1 MRREQWE
8 RAVARA
14 VVETRFR
21 ARLLAD
27 PADALADYGLRADEA
42 WYVERLQP
50 RSLPEIA
57 VQLGRL
63 DRVVWAETA
72 G

>member
-1 MRREQWE
+1 M
-8 RAVARA
+8 ARA

-42 WYVERLQP
+42 GCVERLQP

-57 VQLGRL
+57 VRLGRL
-63 DRVVWAETA
+63 DRLVWAEPA

>member
-1 MRREQWE
+1 MRRDEWE

-21 ARLLAD
+21 VRLLAD

-42 WYVERLQP
+42 RQVERLQP

-57 VQLGRL
+57 VQLDRL
-63 DRVVWAETA
+63 DRRGWAGA
-72 G
+72 AR